1 MRLDKY
7 LKVSRIIKRRTVAKD
22 AVLNG
27 YIKLNGTPAKPGS
40 EVKIGDVISF
50 ESSRGNSKFV
60 VVGLTQKDEAYV
72 RMANEDE

>member
-1 MRLDKY
+1 MDKF

-40 EVKIGDVISF
+40 EVKIGDLISF

>member
-1 MRLDKY
+1 M
-7 LKVSRIIKRRTVAKD
+7 KVSRIIKRRTVAKD

-60 VVGLTQKDEAYV
+60 VVGLTQKDEANV

>member
-1 MRLDKY
+1 MKA
-7 LKVSRIIKRRTVAKD
+7 SRIIKRRTVAKD

-27 YIKLNGTPAKPGS
+27 YIKLNDTPAKPGS

>member
-1 MRLDKY
+1 M
-7 LKVSRIIKRRTVAKD
+7 KVSRIIKRRTVAKE

-40 EVKIGDVISF
+40 EVKIGAVISF

>member
-1 MRLDKY
+1 MDKF
-7 LKVSRIIKRRTVAKD
+7 LKVSRIIKRRTVAKE